1 MANEF
6 GIKVS
11 VQIDTSNIQSQLNAV
26 EGKLPVKIDTQQLKR
41 DINTAVSG
49 IGVLKQ
55 KISLDVNRGELK
67 ANLHRAIQD
76 SVNANPAKIVVDVNK
91 NSIRSI
97 VSQIRK
103 ELEAAKFQVSLTT
116 AKADGTLT
124 ANTSDLQKAAQAQAD
139 AIKTAAKAQDEL
151 NSKVADGSEKAN
163 KQVQGFLSMEE
174 AVAQATK
181 QSSELVNKLGQVEAA
196 AKATVESLTG
206 GGGKMVATG
215 IKFDEVSQAYQVLVK
230 YTDAAGNAGKAVVNL
245 SSDLSSANASIQS
258 LNKSFTGGTDLYKMT
273 IDAAKEMQGLKL
285 DSFVNELSKIS
296 GDGASG
302 AVGQFQSLV
311 DTLKNLRAELD
322 IKAGDGF
329 IGSFDK
335 LNQWQD
341 ELKKAQ
347 AQIEAF
353 KTSMSGEAFKI
364 DTTNLA
370 ELNSLLS
377 NSVIKD
383 AQTSGI
389 SALRTE
395 LETLRSEYA
404 AISSELA
411 SGNVTSQRY
420 TELANE
426 LQNLDARFQG
436 ATKQAQLFNGEI
448 GNNQKLENARLS
460 LQNIRTQLETLKS
473 GKWADAMQIDTVKN
487 MVAEFE
493 EKLKNADALDL
504 PNLRRGFAELKTNIA
519 STGATMSTF
528 GTEVTN
534 ALKQMLGFGSV
545 YMIFSRIRSVIQSMI
560 TSVKSI
566 NAEMTE
572 LKKVTNLTA
581 EEYDKFYAN
590 AVKSSKEIGTS
601 VSDMISSTSSFVRLG
616 FSADEAALLAEDAN
630 ILLRVGAGITTID
643 EATKYLTSTMQA
655 FGVSAEDALSIVDK
669 IDIAGNTLAIDA
681 RGVGEALTRSA
692 ASLAAA
698 NNSVEESIALI
709 SATNRVIQNPEKVGG
724 LAPSIT
730 AMWCIVSKCIG

>member
-6 GIKVS
+6 GIKVA
-11 VQIDTSNIQSQLNAV
+11 VEIDTSNIQSQLNAV
-26 EGKLPVKIDTQQLKR
+26 GSNFKLPVKIDTQQLKR

-55 KISLDVNRGELK
+55 KISLDINRGELK
-67 ANLHRAIQD
+67 ANLNRAIQD

-181 QSSELVNKLGQVEAA
+181 QSSELVNKLSQVEAA

-206 GGGKMVATG
+206 GGGKMIATG
-215 IKFDEVSQAYQVLVK
+215 IKFDEADKAYQVLVK

-273 IDAAKEMQGLKL
+273 IDSAKEMQGLKL
-285 DSFVNELSKIS
+285 DSFINELSKIS

-341 ELKKAQ
+341 KLKEAKAE
-347 AQIEAF
+347 IEAF
-353 KTSMSGEAFKI
+353 KTSLSGEAFKI
-364 DTTNLA
+364 DTMRLP
-370 ELNSLLS
+370 ELDKLL
-377 NSVIKD
+377 NNPLIRD
-383 AQTSGI
+383 ANTSGI
-389 SALRTE
+389 TALRTE
-395 LETLRSEYA
+395 LESLRASYS
-404 AISSELA
+404 AISAALN
-411 SGNVTSQRY
+411 SGDIQPGTAAYEGLSTVLKDVET
-420 TELANE
+420 
-426 LQNLDARFQG
+426 RFQG
-436 ATKQAQLFNGEI
+436 ASKQAETFNGTV
-448 GNNQKLENARLS
+448 GNNQKLANAATAIKNIDTQ
-460 LQNIRTQLETLKS
+460 LQNLKN
-473 GKWADAMQIDTVKN
+473 GKWADAMQLPAAKALVEK
-487 MVAEFE
+487 FE
-493 EKLKNADALDL
+493 KTLKNTDALSL
-504 PNLRRGFAELKTNIA
+504 KNLREQFRELKTNIA
-519 STGATMSTF
+519 STGVTMSTF
-528 GTEVTN
+528 GTEVTS

-545 YMIFSRIRSVIQSMI
+545 YMIFSRIRTVIQSMI
-560 TSVKSI
+560 SSVKSI

-655 FGVSAEDALSIVDK
+655 FGISAEDALSIVDK
-669 IDIAGNTLAIDA
+669 IDIAGKLIVA
-681 RGVGEALTRSA
+681 RLCSNVQK
-692 ASLAAA
+692 
-698 NNSVEESIALI
+698 EE
-709 SATNRVIQNPEKVGG
+709 
-724 LAPSIT
+724 
-730 AMWCIVSKCIG
+730 CYIG